1 MKAQADYTRDY
12 LNRLPMRQE
21 LLERISKLSD
31 TGTDV
36 HAIQRRGELYFYYRR
51 APESSTRREPSA
63 ILLHTFPPVEV
74 DAVDSK
80 ERKASR
86 AEAETSN
93 HSFWALPAN

>member
-1 MKAQADYTRDY
+1 MKAQADYTCDY

-51 APESSTRREPSA
+51 APESSTRREPFSNFA
-63 ILLHTFPPVEV
+63 PYFP
-74 DAVDSK
+74 
-80 ERKASR
+80 ASR
-86 AEAETSN
+86 SGR
-93 HSFWALPAN
+93 SR